1 MPDVFFDNALRTCVA
16 DVGEMAKVKI
26 HLQRKKK
33 AAQIQVV
40 SVVEQ
45 PAGISEELKTKRFG
59 KLHTGKQIF
68 DTAGNFCGNLTDCRF
83 FKFSCSY
90 THLLGR
96 KNFYRR
102 GCFKRGK
109 GCDSN

>member
-1 MPDVFFDNALRTCVA
+1 MIKLTELRLFDCTAGGTVVPDVFFDNALRTCVA

-45 PAGISEELKTKRFG
+45 PAHCFNQLRGEPACGHFRRIEGKTF
-59 KLHTGKQIF
+59 
-68 DTAGNFCGNLTDCRF
+68 
-83 FKFSCSY
+83 
-90 THLLGR
+90 R
-96 KNFYRR
+96 KVAH
-102 GCFKRGK
+102 G
-109 GCDSN
+109 

>member
-1 MPDVFFDNALRTCVA
+1 MIKLTELRLFDCTAGGTVVPDVFFDNALRTCVA

-45 PAGISEELKTKRFG
+45 PAESCTRVNKFLTR
-59 KLHTGKQIF
+59 QAIF
-68 DTAGNFCGNLTDCRF
+68 AVI
-83 FKFSCSY
+83 
-90 THLLGR
+90 
-96 KNFYRR
+96 
-102 GCFKRGK
+102 
-109 GCDSN
+109 